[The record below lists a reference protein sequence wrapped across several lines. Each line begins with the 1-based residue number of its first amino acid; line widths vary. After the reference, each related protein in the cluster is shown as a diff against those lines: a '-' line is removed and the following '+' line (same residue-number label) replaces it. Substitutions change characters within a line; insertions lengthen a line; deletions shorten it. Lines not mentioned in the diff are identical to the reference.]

1 MSKQFDSKYNPNLI
15 MDPEQA
21 AQELFGYD
29 DETLLRELKEAE
41 LELEQMK
48 AEDPELEARIAGET
62 EDGFKALMQKIH
74 AENIKPVTEREYS
87 EKKKEDERKVTPLRP
102 VLKVMFVAAA
112 IMVLLNGMGIVVSA
126 RKEFEYSYIET
137 GKMKNEVVWQN
148 GDYTRLEGQ
157 LMQAYQ
163 KVSDELGIRVLT
175 LGYKPKNMLFK
186 EVTID
191 KGRALI
197 TFSYGDKLIYL
208 RETRDPADKITDFIA
223 SDRKETGTEMVH
235 NPWLSHEFIIEENK
249 LDDKNIEY
257 STQFKRDGVYYY
269 FEGMMDREIFINIV
283 KSLDFLQE

>member
-87 EKKKEDERKVTPLRP
+87 EKKKEDERKVTLLRP

-126 RKEFEYSYIET
+126 RKEFEYSYIKT

-148 GDYTRLEGQ
+148 GDYSRSDGQ

-163 KVSDELGIRVLT
+163 RISDELGIRVLT
-175 LGYKPKNMLFK
+175 LGYKPDNMLFN
-186 EVTID
+186 EITID

-197 TFSYGDKLIYL
+197 TFLYGDKTIHL
-208 RETRDPADKITDFIA
+208 RETRDPADQITDFIV
-223 SDRKETGTEMVH
+223 SDRKEVETVY
-235 NPWLSHEFIIEENK
+235 NPWLFHEFVIEENE
-249 LDDKNIEY
+249 LDNEMEY
-257 STQFKRDGVYYY
+257 STKLKQDGAYYY
-269 FEGMMDREIFINIV
+269 LEGIMEREEFINIV
-283 KSLDFLQE
+283 KSLIFLQE